1 MAIRKTGKSYMV
13 DVVVAGQRVRKLI
26 RKRQDAVRI
35 HQILAEDSD
44 IFVKVAVLERIIR
57 DLKALALRK
66 TRGKR

>member
-57 DLKALALRK
+57 DLKALAIRK
-66 TRGKR
+66 GRGKR

>member
-13 DVVVAGQRVRKLI
+13 DVVVAGHRVRKLI

-35 HQILAEDSD
+35 HQILSEDSD

-57 DLKALALRK
+57 DLKALAIRK
-66 TRGKR
+66 GRGKR

>member
-57 DLKALALRK
+57 DLKALVIRK
-66 TRGKR
+66 ERGKR

>member
-35 HQILAEDSD
+35 HQILSEDSD

-57 DLKALALRK
+57 DLKALAIRK
-66 TRGKR
+66 GRGKR